1 MIHYREKGKAKQC
14 EQDEVVRPPWA
25 GRVVVLDRMSRAV
38 LIEKMTLEQS
48 SEGAKGVSC
57 AAVCGKS
64 IQAEATT
71 RANALRCIHAIF
83 KKQ

>member
-14 EQDEVVRPPWA
+14 EQDEVVRSPWA

-48 SEGAKGVSC
+48 SEGAKGVS
-57 AAVCGKS
+57 
-64 IQAEATT
+64 
-71 RANALRCIHAIF
+71 
-83 KKQ
+83 